1 MRLFFPPQFRVG
13 VEVVTRPLPH
23 VVQPAQGTADG
34 VRGHPLSRGDLQ
46 DVLEQR
52 HRPTGVR
59 VAEALGR
66 AGEEG
71 LQQVPLVFIQQWRA
85 PTTRLILQEGGVEGL
100 GVGLDPV
107 VDALPAHA
115 EHTGDVRCGA
125 ALVELQD
132 GEGTPKEAGI
142 RGVGELPPEAAPLP
156 GSQVE
161 PAHGLLLPR

>member
-1 MRLFFPPQFRVG
+1 MRLFFLEVRIG
-13 VEVVTRPLPH
+13 VEVVTRALPH
-23 VVQPAQGTADG
+23 VVQPAQGAADG
-34 VRGHPLSRGDLQ
+34 VRGHPLPCGEFQ

-52 HRPTGVR
+52 HRPAGVR
-59 VAEALGR
+59 VAKVLGR

-71 LQQVPLVFIQQWRA
+71 LQQVPLVFVQQGRA
-85 PTTRLILQEGGVEGL
+85 PTTWLVLQEGRVEGL
-100 GVGLDPV
+100 GVGIDPV

-115 EHTGDVRCGA
+115 EHTGDVSGGA

-142 RGVGELPPEAAPLP
+142 RGVDELLPEAAPLP